1 LGRQGFIRILETF
14 FTLDVID
21 AFGVGGFWK
30 TLKKRLSKL
39 NTGFYTRRRTIT

>member
-14 FTLDVID
+14 TLDVID
-21 AFGVGGFWK
+21 AFFGRRVFFGNAV
-30 TLKKRLSKL
+30 KRLSKL

>member
-1 LGRQGFIRILETF
+1 MH

-21 AFGVGGFWK
+21 AFSRRVFFGNAV
-30 TLKKRLSKL
+30 KRLSKL

>member
-1 LGRQGFIRILETF
+1 LGRQGFIRILETSH

-21 AFGVGGFWK
+21 AFGGGSLE
-30 TLKKRLSKL
+30 TPLKKTSK